1 MNFDRAFQNVLGM
14 VHGLRGHFGNAE
26 PNLLAGTPGAPDALA
41 PQEGERTDG
50 WVNSNTGFGT
60 SRDKS
65 QGTYWLEPYG
75 LTDPE
80 LTALYNF
87 HDLAA
92 KVVDIPV
99 RESFRAGFCFTGLDD
114 AGKLSLVEDYLRG
127 FELMQ
132 RSREAAVWGRLYG
145 GAAEWLK
152 TDAGD
157 PALPFR
163 DGENVE
169 AIHVIDRRFLWPF
182 RWYTQGPKAG
192 TPETFRAAVM
202 TGGGQMLVVGE
213 LHESRLVLWPG
224 VLTEMQEKRRR
235 QNWDMSVLQRP
246 YEALADSGTV
256 WKAIQILTVDA
267 NQAIFKIKNFWR
279 MIAADPSQQ
288 QDSQVGGGPTGG
300 ILNRIRFMDLMR
312 SVSRAIVLD
321 KEDEEFERK
330 PTSFAGLPE
339 LSERQWTRVSAA
351 ADIPLPLLTGEYPSG
366 LQSTGEGPFRVFY
379 ALCVALQDQEYGP
392 RILRAAKKLLAS
404 KSSPVQLSKEELAQ
418 LQIKWNPIWAPTA
431 GELGE
436 IRLKRAQ
443 EADIWVNNIQGVT
456 AEAAAL
462 SMPEEWYSALDRDA
476 LEQRVEDLKNA
487 PPEDDAAAKLQ
498 FAPTDLAAFVS
509 VNSALASVGLAPI
522 AEPEGSMTVAAFK
535 AKGEADAA
543 PPAPPPMG
551 FDAGKPPAGK
561 PPAGKP
567 FAKPAPGEPEP
578 KTDGGLSWAQ
588 WTTCRIIWGA

>member
-1 MNFDRAFQNVLGM
+1 MKIDRAIQNVLST
-14 VHGLRGHFGNAE
+14 VHSLRGYFGGVE
-26 PNLLAGTPGAPDALA
+26 PNLLAGTHGAPDAVA
-41 PQEGERTDG
+41 PQEGDRTDG
-50 WVNSNTGFGT
+50 WVNTNTGFGT

-65 QGTYWLEPYG
+65 QGTYWLEPCG

-99 RESFRAGFCFTGLDD
+99 REAFRGGFCFSGIDD
-114 AGKLSLVEDYLRG
+114 ANKLALIEDYLRG

-145 GAAEWLK
+145 GAGKWLK
-152 TDAGD
+152 TDGGD

-182 RWYTQGPKAG
+182 RWYTTGPKAG
-192 TPETFRAAVM
+192 TPETYQAAVM
-202 TGGGQMLVVGE
+202 AGGGQVLVIGE

-235 QNWDMSVLQRP
+235 QGWDMSVLQRP

-288 QDSQVGGGPTGG
+288 QDSQTGGGPTGG

-321 KEDEEFERK
+321 KEDEDFERK

-379 ALCVALQDQEYGP
+379 ALCVSLQEQEYGP

-404 KSSPVQLSKEELAQ
+404 KQSPVQLTPEELSQ
-418 LQIKWNPIWAPTA
+418 LQVKWNPIWAPTA
-431 GELGE
+431 QELGE

-443 EADIWVNNIQGVT
+443 EADIWVTNLQAMAPEEALLSTPEDWFSALNR
-456 AEAAAL
+456 EAA
-462 SMPEEWYSALDRDA
+462 
-476 LEQRVEDLKNA
+476 EQRLLDLKDA
-487 PPEDDAAAKLQ
+487 PSEEDAASKLQ
-498 FAPTDLAAFVS
+498 FAPTDLASFVS
-509 VNSALASVGLAPI
+509 VNAALASVGLEPI
-522 AEPEGSMTVAAFK
+522 PEPEGSMTVAAFK
-535 AKGEADAA
+535 AKGEAEAA
-543 PPAPPPMG
+543 PPATAPTGFDPKGPPP
-551 FDAGKPPAGK
+551 GKPL
-561 PPAGKP
+561 
-567 FAKPAPGEPEP
+567 AKPAPGAPEP
-578 KTDGGLSWAQ
+578 KTDSGMNWAQ

>member
-14 VHGLRGHFGNAE
+14 VHGLRGHFGAGE
-26 PNLLAGTPGAPDALA
+26 PNMLAGSPDA
-41 PQEGERTDG
+41 PEVIEVREGERADG
-50 WVNSNTGFGT
+50 WVNTNTGFGT

-65 QGTYWLEPYG
+65 AGTYWIEPYG

-99 RESFRAGFCFTGLDD
+99 RECFRAGFCLGGLDD
-114 AGKLSLVEDYLRG
+114 KTKLGAAEDYLRG
-127 FELMQ
+127 FELLQ
-132 RSREAAVWGRLYG
+132 RSREAAVWARLYG

-152 TDAGD
+152 TDAQD
-157 PALPFR
+157 PAQPFR

-182 RWYTQGPKAG
+182 RWYTTGPKAG
-192 TPETFRAAVM
+192 TPETFRVSVM
-202 TGGGQMLVVGE
+202 AGGGQMLLVGE
-213 LHESRLVLWPG
+213 VHESRLVLWPG

-279 MIAADPSQQ
+279 MIAADPSQG
-288 QDSQVGGGPTGG
+288 QDSQTGGGPTGG

-321 KEDEEFERK
+321 KEDEDFERK

-379 ALCVALQDQEYGP
+379 ALCTSLQSQEYGP
-392 RILRAAKKLLAS
+392 RILRAARKLLAS
-404 KSSPVQLSKEELAQ
+404 KASPVKLTPEELTQ
-418 LQIKWNPIWAPTA
+418 LQINWNPIWAPTA
-431 GELGE
+431 QELGE

-443 EADIWVNNIQGVT
+443 EADIWVNNIQGMT
-456 AEAAAL
+456 AEQAML
-462 SMPEEWYSALDRDA
+462 SAPEDWFSAVDRDA
-476 LEQRVEDLKNA
+476 LEQRIEDLKNA
-487 PPEDDAAAKLQ
+487 PPEDDAASKLQ

-509 VNSALASVGLAPI
+509 VNAALASVGLAPI

-543 PPAPPPMG
+543 PPAPAPSG
-551 FDAGKPPAGK
+551 FDGAKPP
-561 PPAGKP
+561 PGKP

-578 KTDGGLSWAQ
+578 KTDGGLSWPQ
-588 WTTCRIIWGA
+588 WTVCAVIWGA